1 MCPACIANMTLIA
14 AGASSSGGLTAF
26 AVKKFFWRAGRK
38 HQTNEIG
45 LEQNENRGNGT
56 ENRGER
62 DESLQNR
69 VES

>member
-1 MCPACIANMTLIA
+1 MTLIA

-26 AVKKFFWRAGRK
+26 AVKKFFWRADRK
-38 HQTNEIG
+38 HQTNEIEG
-45 LEQNENRGNGT
+45 EQNENRGNGT

-62 DESLQNR
+62 NESLQNR